1 MQQGK
6 PYLGCSDLWKEAV
19 QTHLYPLISHDDTR
33 IDMDEEESVINE
45 VLNEMDR

>member
-1 MQQGK
+1 MHQGK
-6 PYLGCSDLWKEAV
+6 PYLGSDLLKEAV

-33 IDMDEEESVINE
+33 IDMDDGESVIKD